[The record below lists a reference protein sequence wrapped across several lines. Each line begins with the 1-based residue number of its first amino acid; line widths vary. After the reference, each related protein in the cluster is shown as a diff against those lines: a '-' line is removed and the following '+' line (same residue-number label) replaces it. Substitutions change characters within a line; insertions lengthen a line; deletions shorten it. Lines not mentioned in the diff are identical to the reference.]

1 DQRLEAQALL
11 EGEPRS
17 LADRAAK
24 QQRGDEQHR
33 DDDQRRHGAE
43 DDRSGF
49 QIHGGLLR
57 GAARLPAATRARI
70 PDHLAFAWAP
80 TAAPQRRSSP
90 LRPREESRV
99 LPNYR
104 LSVRGPLLTAS
115 GATPRSSTTPA

>member
-57 GAARLPAATRARI
+57 GAARLSAVSRHTTPAHSPFARAR
-70 PDHLAFAWAP
+70 
-80 TAAPQRRSSP
+80 TAAPLHEKKISGMKG
-90 LRPREESRV
+90 L
-99 LPNYR
+99 L
-104 LSVRGPLLTAS
+104 PLLEQVS
-115 GATPRSSTTPA
+115 KQG